1 MHQSPGMRTDFMNWE
16 QIVDL
21 AKLVDARAAAR
32 SGIDTEAALRLS
44 RAILAFQQ
52 VIQRGPLQRP
62 SEDTQP

>member
-1 MHQSPGMRTDFMNWE
+1 MRTEFMSWE
-16 QIVDL
+16 EIVEL

-52 VIQRGPLQRP
+52 AIQRGPLQRP
-62 SEDTQP
+62 PHEPSGV

>member
-1 MHQSPGMRTDFMNWE
+1 MHHSAGMRTDFMSWE
-16 QIVDL
+16 QIVEL

-44 RAILAFQQ
+44 RAILAFHQ

-62 SEDTQP
+62 TEDTQP

>member
-1 MHQSPGMRTDFMNWE
+1 MSWE
-16 QIVDL
+16 EIVDL

-52 VIQRGPLQRP
+52 LIQRGPLQRP
-62 SEDTQP
+62 PQEPTGV